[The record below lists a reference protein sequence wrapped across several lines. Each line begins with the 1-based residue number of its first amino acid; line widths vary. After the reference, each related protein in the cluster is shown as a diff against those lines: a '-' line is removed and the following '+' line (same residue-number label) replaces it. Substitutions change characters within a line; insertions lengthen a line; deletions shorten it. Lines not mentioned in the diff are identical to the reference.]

1 MYGDLDKNGIVN
13 EKDRV
18 AAGSALPTRMYN
30 LYGTV
35 NYKRFDLAINFNG
48 VSGNKMYDNTANSS
62 FYKLLLSKGVNTTPE
77 AIEHP
82 EESVNNAAS
91 VSTRFLKDGKF
102 FRLNNL
108 SIGYNF
114 NTDGMGISNWI
125 SNLRASLTG
134 QNLFV
139 ITPYNGFDPEVN
151 TDRTING
158 ISSYGIDYL
167 SYPKARSILLSINV
181 TF

>member
-1 MYGDLDKNGIVN
+1 
-13 EKDRV
+13 
-18 AAGSALPTRMYN
+18 
-30 LYGTV
+30 
-35 NYKRFDLAINFNG
+35 
-48 VSGNKMYDNTANSS
+48 
-62 FYKLLLSKGVNTTPE
+62 
-77 AIEHP
+77 
-82 EESVNNAAS
+82 
-91 VSTRFLKDGKF
+91 
-102 FRLNNL
+102 
-108 SIGYNF
+108 
-114 NTDGMGISNWI
+114 MGISNWI